1 MRTVQQVTLN
11 LSVTTKNGET
21 SPLSVS
27 FQVDAGNMIVST
39 VLKSWDSDFLTKED
53 GYIVPI
59 DSSSADSIRRQ
70 FFGEDC
76 EIARVNVDE

>member
-11 LSVTTKNGET
+11 LSITTKNGEV

-27 FQVDAGNMIVST
+27 FQVPAENMIVST
-39 VLKSWDSDFLTKED
+39 VLKSWDSDFITKAD
-53 GYIVPI
+53 GYVIPI
-59 DSSSADSIRRQ
+59 DSSSADSVRRQ

-76 EIARVNVDE
+76 EISRGNLDE